1 MSCSSA
7 LSRFLQPQ
15 ALLLGR
21 ALIAGSGSEVEPS
34 RPPEVGA
41 TLDRL
46 PSPAAAGG
54 ECTAALTN
62 PAMALAVLQEPHCKT
77 DGRGGER

>member
-7 LSRFLQPQ
+7 LNGFPRPQ
-15 ALLLGR
+15 APQL
-21 ALIAGSGSEVEPS
+21 ANAETSESGSEVEPS

-41 TLDRL
+41 ALDRL

-54 ECTAALTN
+54 ECIAALTG
-62 PAMALAVLQEPHCKT
+62 PAMALRVLQEPHWTT
-77 DGRGGER
+77 DRRGGGR